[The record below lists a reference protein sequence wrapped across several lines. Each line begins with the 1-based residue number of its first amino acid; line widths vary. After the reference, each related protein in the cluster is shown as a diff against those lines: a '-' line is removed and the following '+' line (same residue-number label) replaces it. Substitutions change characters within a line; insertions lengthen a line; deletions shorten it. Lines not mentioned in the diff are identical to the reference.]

1 MQINCHRR
9 DGWNSKGAVMLCHYS
24 KLSGSEKEQ
33 VLARPKVKEKFGHN
47 HVHPLAN
54 LDWQSQMEIKQN
66 FKFKVDW

>member
-1 MQINCHRR
+1 
-9 DGWNSKGAVMLCHYS
+9 MLCHYS

-54 LDWQSQMEIKQN
+54 LD
-66 FKFKVDW
+66 